1 MLDLLLIP
9 AVLLALFA
17 LRAVRRGDHRV
28 HGHLM
33 TAAFTLGG
41 LRMVLRPRAAPD
53 GQVAVSLGLL
63 ALAGTTVL
71 LGRRALAWREGR
83 SATATAPR
91 HHRASGTIT
100 LAAAALVLAAW
111 LLRTRG

>member
-9 AVLLALFA
+9 AVLLAGLA
-17 LRAVRRGDHRV
+17 LRAARRGDHRA

-33 TAAFTLGG
+33 TAAFTLAG
-41 LRMVLRPRAAPD
+41 LRMVLRPRAASD

-63 ALAGTTVL
+63 ALVGGTVL

-83 SATATAPR
+83 STAASAPR
-91 HHRASGTIT
+91 THRASGATT